1 MDRIL
6 DMVAGVLLG
15 ACVVLVIYRHRV
27 LRRRISRKAV
37 LRVE

>member
-6 DMVAGVLLG
+6 DTVAGVLLA
-15 ACVVLVIYRHRV
+15 ACFVLVIYRHGV
-27 LRRRISRKAV
+27 VRRRISLKAV